1 MQIKTRLTLLFTS
14 LIAALLLGFALTVYF
29 TSSQI
34 REEEYFK
41 RLKQQGAT
49 KANLLFDAKVAPD
62 VLQLIYKKAPNAM
75 FQEEV
80 AIYDTAFNLL
90 YHDAVEIDKVKETQ
104 GMIDSIKAQKE
115 IQFYIKKMQV
125 EGFLHD
131 HNGKKYIITSAAID
145 GYGLA
150 KLVILR
156 NTLIISFLLSVIV
169 LFFVGRFLAKKSL
182 QPVSLLVDKVKK
194 ITATNLDLR
203 VDEGN
208 RKDEISSL
216 AITFNEML
224 NRLENSFDAQK
235 HFVSN
240 ISHELRTPLTVMLA
254 EMQLTIQKERSNL
267 EYKQSIEHII
277 SDTQKLIRLSNGLL
291 DLAKASYDQTEIA
304 FRPLRLDEILLDARN
319 DVLHNQPKNSV
330 DIIFEKEIDEDG
342 FISVNGNEYLLKT
355 AFSNL
360 IDNGCK
366 FSGNNKSV
374 VKISYNQS
382 NIVLTFSDTGIGI
395 NENEMQHIFKPFH
408 RGANKKFVDGN
419 GIGLFLTQKIIAL
432 HNGIISVESEKNEG
446 TAFTILLNNMVQK
459 NHQNGGSF

>member
-14 LIAALLLGFALTVYF
+14 LIAALLFAFVLTVYF
-29 TSSQI
+29 TSSET
-34 REEEYFK
+34 REDEYFK

-49 KANLLFDAKVAPD
+49 KANLFFDTKVLPE
-62 VLQLIYKKAPNAM
+62 VLQLIYKKAPNALY
-75 FQEEV
+75 QEEV
-80 AIYDTAFNLL
+80 AIYDSSFNLL
-90 YHDAVEIDKVKETQ
+90 YHDAVELDKVKETR
-104 GMIDSIKAQKE
+104 GMIDSIIALKQ
-115 IQFYIKKMQV
+115 IQFYIKNMQV
-125 EGFLHD
+125 VGFMYE
-131 HNGKKYIITSAAID
+131 HNNNHYIVTSASID

-150 KLVILR
+150 KLANLR
-156 NTLIISFLLSVIV
+156 NTLLIAFLVSIVVI
-169 LFFVGRFLAKKSL
+169 FFVGKFLSKKAL
-182 QPVSLLVDKVKK
+182 QPVSTMVDKVKK

-267 EYKQSIEHII
+267 EYKHSIEHII

-342 FISVNGNEYLLKT
+342 FITVNGNEYLLKT

-366 FSGNNKSV
+366 FSGNNKCV

-395 NENEMQHIFKPFH
+395 NKNEMQHIFKPFH
-408 RGANKKFVDGN
+408 RGENKKFVDGN